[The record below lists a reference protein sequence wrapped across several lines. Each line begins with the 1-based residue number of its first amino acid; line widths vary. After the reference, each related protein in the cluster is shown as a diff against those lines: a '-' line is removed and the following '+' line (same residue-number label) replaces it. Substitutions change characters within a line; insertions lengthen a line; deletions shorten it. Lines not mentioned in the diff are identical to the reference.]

1 MTDSEKYNNLS
12 SIDVYSL
19 SPEELKIA
27 IHEWAEGDE
36 TMEEL
41 LWKCYNSGVETK
53 QSHAGARP
61 YIEISADRSIDKVK
75 NLISSV
81 CNVDGFSTR
90 IAPDG
95 GNPFSGDV
103 FYKPGLGLFFLR
115 TENQEDA
122 DNIFRKM
129 TQSLDMQY
137 EPNKMIDSYI
147 NLYNAFKG
155 KESNLDFRIT
165 FRDGKYQ
172 FSTCINGRYNLEQF
186 NELFSKI
193 GLTPGKFG
201 VMDVWLFESDNIED
215 FGNKMEYFTN
225 TLINNYSFE
234 LPDKLDERMSFNE
247 KFLYIRRRF
256 VERDG
261 NDLAYKK
268 FSNSFLEKYEQYKK
282 DIAEGKISLEEAEN
296 WARDTFYNVE
306 AEVIGPRGLN

>member
-1 MTDSEKYNNLS
+1 MTDAEKYNNLS

-36 TMEEL
+36 AMEEL

-61 YIEISADRSIDKVK
+61 YIEISGDHNVEKVK
-75 NLISSV
+75 SLISSV

-103 FYKPGLGLFFLR
+103 FYKPGIGIAFLK
-115 TENQEDA
+115 TEYQSEA
-122 DNIFRKM
+122 DEIFRRM
-129 TQSLDMQY
+129 TQSLDMQSV
-137 EPNKMIDSYI
+137 PNKMIDSFI

-155 KESNLDFRIT
+155 KESGLDFRIT
-165 FRDGKYQ
+165 FQDGKYQ
-172 FSTCINGRYNLEQF
+172 FSTGVGGRYNLEQF
-186 NELFSKI
+186 NELFSNI

-201 VMDVWLFESDNIED
+201 VIDVWQFESDNLED

-234 LPDKLDERMSFNE
+234 LPDRLDEKMSFNE
-247 KFLYIRRRF
+247 RFLYLRRRF
-256 VERDG
+256 IERDG
-261 NDLAYKK
+261 NDLAYKE
-268 FSNSFLEKYEQYKK
+268 FSNSFYKEYEQYSQAL
-282 DIAEGKISLEEAEN
+282 AEGKISMEEAEN
-296 WARDTFYNVE
+296 WARDTFLNAE
-306 AEVIGPRGLN
+306 AKAIGSRGLD